1 MIYYKTPAE
10 IEKMRL
16 AALVVSRTLAEI
28 AKIIGPGVTTKELDT
43 LAEDY
48 ILSQNA
54 VPGFKGYMG
63 YPATLCTSVN
73 EQVVHGIPNDVKLKE
88 GDVVSIDCGAVLDG
102 FHGDHAYSF
111 MIGEVKPEV
120 KELLRVTKKSLYI
133 GIEASRAGQRI
144 SDIGYAIQT
153 YTEKHGYGVVRE
165 LTGHGLGRNL
175 HEDPSVPNYG
185 RRGRGKMIR
194 NGLVIAIEPMINLGK
209 KEVGQLDDGWTIVT
223 KDGLAS
229 AHFEHDIAIVDKKP
243 VILSTFDYLED
254 ALRERGLEIL

>member
-43 LAEDY
+43 LAENY